1 MNAAVSAEEKAAILA
16 HYTAQAAMA
25 RAGAKKRGK
34 TALVCLAGKFECEAS
49 YSTQGGA
56 VFLDELCFDT
66 VNWIDASEFL
76 LPSAIRLIEADIEET
91 LREYGND

>member
-1 MNAAVSAEEKAAILA
+1 MNATSKAEALA

-25 RAGAKKRGK
+25 RAGAKKRGR

-49 YSTQGGA
+49 YSMQGGA

-66 VNWIDASEFL
+66 VNWVDASEFL
-76 LPSAIRLIEADIEET
+76 LPSAIRLIESDIEET
-91 LREYGND
+91 LREFGE